1 MAMTLRTDTAL
12 EAALDV
18 LVAEE
23 KASRQEVTRRAVIER
38 AERYTRARKL
48 AELSAEAKSD
58 WAETLERL
66 GTV

>member
-38 AERYTRARKL
+38 AERYTRQREL
-48 AELSAEAKSD
+48 AALSAEAKSD

>member
-38 AERYTRARKL
+38 AERYTRAREL
-48 AELSAEAKSD
+48 AALSAEAKSD

>member
-1 MAMTLRTDTAL
+1 MAMTLRTDSAL
-12 EAALDV
+12 EAALDI

-38 AERYTRARKL
+38 AERYARKHEL
-48 AELSAEAKSD
+48 DALSAEAKAE